1 MKHYLSNWN
10 FMRLLRLALG
20 VIILIQGINSND
32 WMFIIAGA
40 LFSLM
45 PVLNIGCC
53 GAGSCSIPSNRR
65 VNKDAVQEEEIMRN
79 K

>member
-1 MKHYLSNWN
+1 MKNYLSNWN
-10 FMRLLRLALG
+10 FMRIVRLALG
-20 VIILIQGINSND
+20 IMIIVQGIQVQE
-32 WMFIIAGA
+32 WLFVVLGG

-53 GAGSCSIPSNRR
+53 SASGCSTQIPKN
-65 VNKDAVQEEEIMRN
+65 NKNVTEEIAYEEV